1 MWGKV
6 SARTLHEAGRATGH
20 VDLEIHRLMPA
31 LVCHQRAAWGWGCPG
46 APRYLAPGMRMGWG
60 GMGPGCQASP
70 DRPPRGAPATPGT
83 PHCEEPLAPGH
94 LALLCVGGRADG
106 KTYPKWNLETGI
118 KFVFTLTLGK
128 ILPGSNREKKI
139 KK

>member
-1 MWGKV
+1 MPPDTW
-6 SARTLHEAGRATGH
+6 LLAGDG
-20 VDLEIHRLMPA
+20 V
-31 LVCHQRAAWGWGCPG
+31 
-46 APRYLAPGMRMGWG
+46 GWG

-139 KK
+139 KKIRKKKKERETAYKKQFVAFMRGIK